1 MDLRAKLRHDFRARD
16 RRGRDQIGCPR
27 DNHPPSGGAGIA
39 AILAGLLELGP
50 DAQVMAIISEGA
62 EDA

>member
-1 MDLRAKLRHDFRARD
+1 VTKLAAR
-16 RRGRDQIGCPR
+16 GITT
-27 DNHPPSGGAGIA
+27 PPSGGAGIA